1 MCGLLLECSQSTGQ
15 GSHTPLKKTDSLS
28 LPAAINWQQFL
39 RWGKTLSPSPLSVMA
54 PCLAS
59 TSAGLCMLA
68 LLPQAHTDS
77 YLISFLK
84 IPPPCSHP
92 LTLAHELFLPP

>member
-15 GSHTPLKKTDSLS
+15 GSHTPLKKSDSF
-28 LPAAINWQQFL
+28 PAAVNWQQFL
-39 RWGKTLSPSPLSVMA
+39 RWGETLSPSPLSAMA

-59 TSAGLCMLA
+59 TSAGLRMLA
-68 LLPQAHTDS
+68 LLLQAHMGN

-84 IPPPCSHP
+84 
-92 LTLAHELFLPP
+92 